1 MVADIDRESWRS
13 DKSRKARIV
22 KLIVSGRPEMCQR
35 LIKAEADTE
44 ALSTYTQEPTRK
56 PTH

>member
-13 DKSRKARIV
+13 DTSRKARLV

-35 LIKAEADTE
+35 LIRAEVESEST
-44 ALSTYTQEPTRK
+44 STYTREPNRK
-56 PTH
+56 SKN